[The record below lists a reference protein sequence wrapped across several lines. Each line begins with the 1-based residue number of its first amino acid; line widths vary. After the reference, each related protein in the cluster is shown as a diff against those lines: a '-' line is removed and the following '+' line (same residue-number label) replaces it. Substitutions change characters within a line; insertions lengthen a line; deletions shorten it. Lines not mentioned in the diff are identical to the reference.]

1 MHPTKN
7 KTQNLK
13 TNRLL
18 AKTTTMSA
26 TFITQNKSNSNH
38 SLQTT
43 IFDEFKDTYNQ
54 NQLIHLPHWYS
65 LETGIYSSKHPPANL
80 PSDPFIDVVS
90 HIFSHK
96 HNGKTSFIDSAT
108 GFSMSYSQLQP
119 LVKSMASGLH
129 HQMGVSKGDVVL
141 LLLPNSVYFHIVFLG
156 VIYLGGIVTTMNPL
170 STVMEIKKQSKHCNV
185 SLAFTLSSRLE
196 QLSALGIVSIGVPE
210 NANYDPNAVQYARF
224 HELVSCGQNYSL
236 PPRTISQDDTAAIL
250 YSSGTTGPSKGVVL
264 THKNL
269 ISGVELFVRFE
280 ASQYGDKNEDNT
292 YLAVVPMF
300 HIYGLT
306 LFTLG
311 VLTLGSSIVVMNKFE
326 HNEMIRAIG
335 KYGVTHFPA
344 VPPLLRALTKVG
356 KSVHRGHLKSLK
368 QVSSGAAPLTTNT
381 IDEFVETFPDVDFI
395 QGYGLSE
402 STAVGTRGFNTK
414 KIRNYTSVGLLAP
427 NMQAKVVDNDT
438 GLCSP
443 PGITGE
449 LWLRGPGI
457 MKEYLKNVEASCS
470 TVDKDGWLHTGDI
483 FYFDHQGYLY
493 IVDRLKDVIKY
504 KGFQIA
510 PADLEDVL
518 VSHPDIDD
526 AAVIG
531 RMDEEAGEIPMAFV
545 VKKPKAKLT
554 QYDVID
560 FVAKQVAPY
569 KKVQK
574 VEFINAIPK
583 SAAGKILRREL
594 KQTISISSR
603 L

>member
-1 MHPTKN
+1 MAAALYPN
-7 KTQNLK
+7 
-13 TNRLL
+13 
-18 AKTTTMSA
+18 
-26 TFITQNKSNSNH
+26 NKSDNINGS
-38 SLQTT
+38 SQKLD
-43 IFDEFKDTYNQ
+43 IFKDIYDQ
-54 NQLIHLPHWYS
+54 NHLIDLPNWYS
-65 LETGIYSSKHPPANL
+65 LKTGIYSSKHTPINL
-80 PSDPFIDVVS
+80 PSDPFVDVVS

-96 HNGKTSFIDSAT
+96 HKGKASFIESST
-108 GFSMSYSQLQP
+108 GFCLSYSDLQP
-119 LVKSMASGLH
+119 LVKSIASGLH
-129 HQMGVSKGDVVL
+129 HQMGISKGDVVL
-141 LLLPNSVYFHIVFLG
+141 LLLPNSVYFHAVFLG
-156 VIYLGGIVTTMNPL
+156 VLYLGAVVTTMNPL
-170 STVMEIKKQSKHCNV
+170 STLSEIKKQTKHSNV
-185 SLAFTLSSRLE
+185 KLAFTLSSRV
-196 QLSALGIVSIGVPE
+196 QGLSAQAISSIAVPE
-210 NANYDPNAVQYARF
+210 HANYNPNAVEYACFQR
-224 HELVSCGQNYSL
+224 LVSSDPSSL
-236 PPRTISQDDTAAIL
+236 PNRKISQDDTAAIL

-269 ISGVELFVRFE
+269 IAGLELFVRFE
-280 ASQYGDKNEDNT
+280 ASQYGNNNEDNT

-306 LFTLG
+306 LFNLG
-311 VLTLGSSIVVMNKFE
+311 VLSLGSSIVVMNKFDP
-326 HNEMIRAIG
+326 NEMVRAIS

-344 VPPLLRALTKVG
+344 VPPLLKALAKVG

-368 QVSSGAAPLTTNT
+368 QVSSGAAPLCTKT
-381 IDEFVETFPDVDFI
+381 IDEFVQTFPNVDFI

-414 KIRNYTSVGLLAP
+414 EIRNYTSVGLMAP
-427 NMQAKVVDNDT
+427 NMQAKVVDHVT

-443 PGITGE
+443 PGVTGE

-470 TVDKDGWLHTGDI
+470 TIDKDGWLHTGDVV
-483 FYFDHQGYLY
+483 YFDHQGYLY

-510 PADLEDVL
+510 PADLEDIL
-518 VSHPDIDD
+518 VSHPEIDD

-531 RMDEEAGEIPMAFV
+531 RVDEEAGEIPMAFV
-545 VKKPKAKLT
+545 VKKPKAKIT
-554 QYDVID
+554 QYDVIE

-574 VEFINAIPK
+574 VQFINAIPK

-594 KQTISISSR
+594 KHTFSSR

>member
-1 MHPTKN
+1 M
-7 KTQNLK
+7 
-13 TNRLL
+13 
-18 AKTTTMSA
+18 A
-26 TFITQNKSNSNH
+26 TYF
-38 SLQTT
+38 
-43 IFDEFKDTYNQ
+43 NQ
-54 NQLIHLPHWYS
+54 NQSNIFSSQKAHIFKDLFKKNQFNDIPHWYS
-65 LETGIYSSKHPPANL
+65 LETGIYSSKHTPRTL
-80 PSDPFIDVVS
+80 PSDPFVDVVS
-90 HIFSHK
+90 HIFSQK
-96 HNGKTSFIDSAT
+96 HNGKTSFIDSST
-108 GFSMSYSQLQP
+108 GFSLSYSELQP
-119 LVKSMASGLH
+119 LVKSMACGLH
-129 HQMGVSKGDVVL
+129 HQMGISKGDVVL
-141 LLLPNSVYFHIVFLG
+141 MLLPNSIHFHIVFLG
-156 VIYLGGIVTTMNPL
+156 ILYLGAVVTTMNPL
-170 STVMEIKKQSKHCNV
+170 CTVSEIKKQTSQCNV
-185 SLAFTLSSRLE
+185 KLCFTLSTRL
-196 QLSALGIVSIGVPE
+196 QDLSALGITSIGVPE
-210 NANYDPNAVQYARF
+210 NANYDPNSAAFSCF
-224 HELVSCGQNYSL
+224 HQLISRHNNSSL
-236 PPRTISQDDTAAIL
+236 PPRTISQDDPAAIL
-250 YSSGTTGPSKGVVL
+250 FSSGTTGASKGVVL

-269 ISGVELFVRFE
+269 IAGVELFVRFE
-280 ASQYGDKNEDNT
+280 ASQYGDNNEKNT
-292 YLAVVPMF
+292 YLAVIPMF

-311 VLTLGSSIVVMNKFE
+311 ILSLGSSIVVMNKFD
-326 HNEMIRAIG
+326 HNEMVRAIS

-344 VPPLLRALTKVG
+344 VPPLLKALIKVG
-356 KSVHRGHLKSLK
+356 KSVHRGHLKSLI
-368 QVSSGAAPLTTNT
+368 QVSSGAAPLSSQC
-381 IDEFVETFPDVDFI
+381 IEEFVQTFPHIDFI

-414 KIRNYTSVGLLAP
+414 EIRNYTSIGLLAP
-427 NMQAKVVDNDT
+427 NMQAKVVDNIT

-443 PGITGE
+443 PGKTGE

-470 TVDKDGWLHTGDI
+470 TIDKDGWLHTGDI
-483 FYFDHQGYLY
+483 VYFDHQGYLF

-526 AAVIG
+526 AVVIG

-545 VKKPKAKLT
+545 VKKPEAKIS

-569 KKVQK
+569 KKVQR

-594 KQTISISSR
+594 KCTFSSR